1 MKKYT
6 IAFHA
11 FLLSL
16 VFPVVGYASTINARI
31 VDLSGQPIP
40 DVLITVKVS
49 GFNNGVIETLTTD
62 ITGQAK
68 VSLNNS
74 GGSSCNLLAYSFTP
88 SKPNYQFSHESV
100 LIPCG
105 PASSTQDLLIR
116 GTTLPKLSSVSAANY
131 QTGFTSNM
139 IVASFGDGL
148 ATTTEAATS
157 LPLKTT
163 LGGRRILVTD
173 SAGTEKAAGLVY
185 VSPSQINYITPP
197 DLAIGVAT
205 AKLVDENGNL
215 IKLGFLNSI
224 ALIAPSIFTA
234 NADGKGVPAAFVL
247 RSSTGFQVYEP
258 VAQFDAATQQYV
270 PVEIDLGSSS
280 TEVVILVMF
289 GTGWRKA
296 NAAGVS
302 AYIGPY
308 RYTDAVEYL
317 GPQPTFEGLDQINI
331 RLDRGLMGRG
341 DTTVDLRFDSERNRA
356 NLVQIK
362 IK

>member
-1 MKKYT
+1 MKTYT

-16 VFPVVGYASTINARI
+16 VFPVVGYASTINTRI

-40 DVLITVKVS
+40 DVLITIKVS
-49 GFNNGVIETLTTD
+49 GWNNGVIETLTTD
-62 ITGQAK
+62 INGQAK

-105 PASSTQDLLIR
+105 PATSTQDLLIR

-148 ATTTEAATS
+148 ATATEAATS

-163 LGGRRILVTD
+163 LGGRRILITD
-173 SAGTEKAAGLVY
+173 SAGTEKAAGLFY

-197 DLAIGVAT
+197 DLAMGVAT
-205 AKLVDENGNL
+205 ARLVDENGNL
-215 IKLGFLNSI
+215 IKFGFLNSI
-224 ALIAPSIFTA
+224 ALIAPSVFTA

-258 VAQFDAATQQYV
+258 VAQFDMTQQKYI
-270 PVEIDLGSSS
+270 PLDIDLGTSSS
-280 TEVVILVMF
+280 EVVILVMF

-296 NAAGVS
+296 DVVNNYVD
-302 AYIGPY
+302 IGSY
-308 RYTDAVEYL
+308 RGQIEYV

-331 RLDRGLMGRG
+331 RLPRNLIGQGEVSVALW
-341 DTTVDLRFDSERNRA
+341 FDSSRSRA
-356 NLVQIK
+356 NSVQIK